1 MRNKIKKGIN
11 GRVEK
16 QVLLSDIDLKK
27 LISRTIKGEDELIV
41 LEEIIGKRKF
51 TKEQIKRKLWHI
63 KRTQRYRDNFNELKI
78 ATEKNIK
85 KDLTWTIER
94 ATESLLVVVE
104 AAKTIIAEDLEI
116 RFETETSTEVDK
128 ITGEKKQVLVWK
140 KDPDGKNINKRRRLS
155 SAATMALTEAVRE
168 LNKVHKL
175 TSENNQIFDNKPVY
189 FEGEVDLR
197 D

>member
-16 QVLLSDIDLKK
+16 QVSLSDIDLKK

-51 TKEQIKRKLWHI
+51 TKEQIKRKLWYI
-63 KRTQRYRDNFNELKI
+63 KRTQRYRDNFNELKT

-140 KDPDGKNINKRRRLS
+140 KDPDGKKINKRRRLS
-155 SAATMALTEAVRE
+155 SAATMALTEAARE